1 MNQLE
6 ITQLEYEK
14 FPDKF
19 VSLFIAT
26 VSKEGLPHASYIPF
40 VMDEAKNTYIF
51 VSGLSAHTHDL
62 YHLPKASI
70 LFAEEDS
77 QTAHIF
83 ARRRLVFE
91 CNAVLILRD
100 TQEWFQITGDFE
112 QRFGEIIRKI
122 ISLPDFRI
130 FKLIPY
136 TGKFITGFGA
146 AYRICGDNLRQLIHI
161 DPTKDN

>member
-1 MNQLE
+1 
-6 ITQLEYEK
+6 
-14 FPDKF
+14 
-19 VSLFIAT
+19 
-26 VSKEGLPHASYIPF
+26 
-40 VMDEAKNTYIF
+40 MDEAKNTYIF

-112 QRFGEIIRKI
+112 QRRQPIEQFSHKGLMSHHVRGEDVRLEDRGVADPGEGGDLVAELVALLVLAHPDH
-122 ISLPDFRI
+122 SLAELVHEGGEVR
-130 FKLIPY
+130 
-136 TGKFITGFGA
+136 G
-146 AYRICGDNLRQLIHI
+146 QLGRGLGQHLVQH
-161 DPTKDN
+161 PEHVTCHV

>member
-6 ITQLEYEK
+6 ITQVEYEK
-14 FPDKF
+14 FPDQF

-26 VSKEGLPHASYIPF
+26 VSKEGLPHASYTPF

-70 LFAEEDS
+70 LLAENDL
-77 QTAHIF
+77 QTSEIF
-83 ARRRLVFE
+83 ARRRLIFE

-100 TQEWFQITGDFE
+100 AQEWAQITRDFE
-112 QRFGEIIRKI
+112 QRFGNIINTM

-136 TGKFITGFGA
+136 TGKFITGLGA
-146 AYRICGDNLRQLIHI
+146 AYQICSDNLRHLIRV
-161 DPTKDN
+161 DPRRDN